1 MVANSPGLI
10 AGSNVLHRLLMPR
23 HPPCALHS
31 LSQQRQDNTHKET
44 TPAHPPIKEA
54 GQLKRRNP
62 SGKTGHARTQKSSSL
77 NYSQPTT
84 TQKGLGRLQR
94 CSRPLCRS
102 QTTTPPTPSTTHRAA
117 SSKGRT
123 RTTNQ
128 PADPSG
134 PNSVPDPIPHQRR
147 AMSNQQSWPST
158 IPLVNTT
165 MRART
170 FAWHRGVCSLER
182 R

>member
-1 MVANSPGLI
+1 VLGFPIRTPPDHSLVANSPGLI

-54 GQLKRRNP
+54 DQLIDATRQEKQATPELILELIELLATSHNP
-62 SGKTGHARTQKSSSL
+62 TGRTQQGWGGCEDARVHYADLKQ
-77 NYSQPTT
+77 QPH
-84 TQKGLGRLQR
+84 QHPR
-94 CSRPLCRS
+94 
-102 QTTTPPTPSTTHRAA
+102 PPTRAT

-128 PADPSG
+128 QTADPSG

-147 AMSNQQSWPST
+147 AMSNQQ
-158 IPLVNTT
+158 
-165 MRART
+165 AG
-170 FAWHRGVCSLER
+170 HRR
-182 R
+182 FH